1 MVHSAE
7 ALLANSADINS
18 VTWHRLH
25 QAARK
30 RVIPSDSNQTRGPLL
45 DTAERLLFFA
55 VNFSCDSPVNDE
67 TSTGFYDG
75 RDLQV

>member
-7 ALLANSADINS
+7 ALLAKSADIGS
-18 VTWHRLH
+18 VTWHRIH

-30 RVIPSDSNQTRGPLL
+30 RAMPSNQTQGPLL
-45 DTAERLLFFA
+45 EIAERLVFFA
-55 VNFSCDSPVNDE
+55 VNFSSEFPVNGE
-67 TSTGFYDG
+67 TSEGFYDG